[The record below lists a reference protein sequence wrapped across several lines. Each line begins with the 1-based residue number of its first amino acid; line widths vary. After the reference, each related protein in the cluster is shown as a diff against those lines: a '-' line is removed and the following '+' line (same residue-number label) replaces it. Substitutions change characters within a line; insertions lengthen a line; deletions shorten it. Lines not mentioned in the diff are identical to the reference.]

1 MRTYMP
7 RMHRD
12 FLEVIAQRPSLRVF
26 VEKSDNEALT
36 CAYNDCLKELRQW
49 RSSHIAV
56 VSKYIVRPARSANVS
71 AADQSRPDDD
81 DDDSLKGTAGS
92 ALIPF
97 LKQARAETDAV
108 RI

>member
-1 MRTYMP
+1 MP
-7 RMHRD
+7 RLHRD
-12 FLEVIAQRPSLRVF
+12 FLKAVAQRPSLRVF
-26 VEKSDNEALT
+26 VQKSDNEALT